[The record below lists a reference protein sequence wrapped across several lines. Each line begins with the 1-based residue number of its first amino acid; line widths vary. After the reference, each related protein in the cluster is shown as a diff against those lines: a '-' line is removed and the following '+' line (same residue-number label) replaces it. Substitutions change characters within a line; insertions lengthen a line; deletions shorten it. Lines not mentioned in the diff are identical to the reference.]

1 VALVDHVDQPR
12 TQQIILFLSAR
23 AVLHGRDQ
31 IAGFRRKSYKTL
43 RVVARKTTTFQRKI
57 NGMRVVQGELVS
69 PAAFEATLGADMAV
83 WTSSSVGN

>member
-1 VALVDHVDQPR
+1 MPPIDHINQPR

-43 RVVARKTTTFQRKI
+43 RAVARKNTMFQRKI
-57 NGMRVVQGELVS
+57 NGMRIVQGELQR
-69 PAAFEATLGADMAV
+69 
-83 WTSSSVGN
+83 NNQ